1 MQETQGR
8 PVSREDPLEKDM
20 ATHSSILAF
29 EIPERVRHNSV
40 TKTANERG
48 FGGSH
53 SSADTLLMLDFW
65 PPELWG
71 NKSAS
76 LEASDY
82 DEQLQQP

>member
-20 ATHSSILAF
+20 ATRSSILAC
-29 EIPERVRHNSV
+29 EIPETVRNNSV

-48 FGGSH
+48 FGGSQG
-53 SSADTLLMLDFW
+53 SADTLLILDFW

-76 LEASDY
+76 LEASDN
-82 DEQLQQP
+82 DEQLQKP